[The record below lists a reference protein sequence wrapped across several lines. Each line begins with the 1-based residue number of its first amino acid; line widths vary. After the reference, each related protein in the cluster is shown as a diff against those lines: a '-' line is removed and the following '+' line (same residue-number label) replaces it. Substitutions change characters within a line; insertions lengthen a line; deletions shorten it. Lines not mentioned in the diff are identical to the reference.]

1 MNEKEWN
8 QETTL
13 TQEDAGIA
21 ALAES
26 LREAGERPDGFWR
39 MQRAAIQERIQES
52 EQRASLRLA
61 WAGTLALVAVAFVAH
76 SLIPAD
82 DGSGS
87 AVVVEETGG
96 GELADGDSSDS
107 SQGAVG
113 VRQALS
119 ELSGGTPAR
128 DPFSVRTKA
137 APATVV
143 QVEKAPPPDL
153 VETIRL
159 TALWTQRGETYALIN
174 DRICRVGDKLGRLTV
189 ETAARPR

>member
-1 MNEKEWN
+1 MKKLLNNRWFV
-8 QETTL
+8 
-13 TQEDAGIA
+13 GV
-21 ALAES
+21 
-26 LREAGERPDGFWR
+26 
-39 MQRAAIQERIQES
+39 
-52 EQRASLRLA
+52 
-61 WAGTLALVAVAFVAH
+61 LALVAVAFVAH

-159 TALWTQRGETYALIN
+159 SALWTQRGETYALIN

-189 ETAARPR
+189 ETATHDGVWVTHWKGRDFLAIGSSFTLTTPALKAATLSLSTDS